1 MALASDVVYQAL
13 KKAGIIQG
21 PGQTP
26 DASDTNDALSD
37 LGDMLAQWNE
47 KRWLIWHL
55 LDFAFVS
62 TGQITPYT
70 VGPGGQF
77 NMNPRPSKIEA
88 AYLRQLTGPNF
99 SGLPVDYP
107 LQVINAREEYSN
119 IALKGLVSFPK
130 YVFLDT
136 AFPLSF
142 LYIYPEPNAGIY
154 EVHIV
159 VKDVFPV
166 SLTLPTSFANYPAMT
181 IPAMKFNL
189 ARRLRQAYGKGKQPD
204 VELNALASDA
214 LSTIRNAQIQVP
226 ELQMPRMLVY
236 PAKYNILSDQYY

>member
-37 LGDMLAQWNE
+37 LGDMLSQWNE

-55 LDFAFVS
+55 IDFAFVS
-62 TGQITPYT
+62 TGQTNPYT
-70 VGPGGQF
+70 VGPGAQF
-77 NMNPRPSKIEA
+77 NMSPRPSKIEA
-88 AYLRQLTGPNF
+88 AFLRQLVGPNF
-99 SGLPVDYP
+99 NGLPVDYP
-107 LQVINAREEYSN
+107 LQVISAREEYDN
-119 IALKGLVSFPK
+119 VALKKLVSFPK
-130 YVFLDT
+130 YLFFDT
-136 AFPLSF
+136 AYPVGF
-142 LYIYPEPNAGIY
+142 LHIYPYPNAGIY
-154 EVHIV
+154 EIHIS

-166 SLTLPTSFANYPAMT
+166 TLTLPTSFANYPPMT

-204 VELNALASDA
+204 VELNALANDA
-214 LSTIRNAQIQVP
+214 LSTMRNAQIQVP